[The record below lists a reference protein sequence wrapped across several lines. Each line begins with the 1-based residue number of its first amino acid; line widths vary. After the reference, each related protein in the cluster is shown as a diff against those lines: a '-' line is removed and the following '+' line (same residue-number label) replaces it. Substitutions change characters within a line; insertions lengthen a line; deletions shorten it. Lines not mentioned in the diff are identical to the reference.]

1 MRLRS
6 QPQVVIGPV
15 PARLVPEIHG
25 EIESAFAGKFASRQ
39 ADPMPAEGKWGGWI
53 VFDSLPSIKPEMKT
67 EWRVHI
73 DQKIST
79 GRQDVEG
86 RVDAPVP
93 GARFRFAPHVHLH
106 T

>member
-15 PARLVPEIHG
+15 PARLVPEVHG

-39 ADPMPAEGKWGGWI
+39 AHPMPAEGKRGGWA
-53 VFDSLPSIKPEMKT
+53 VFGSLPPIKPEVKT
-67 EWRVHI
+67 ERRVHV
-73 DQKIST
+73 DQKISIR
-79 GRQDVEG
+79 RQDVEG

-93 GARFRFAPHVHLH
+93 GDRKSVV
-106 T
+106 